1 MSIEQSDKIDFIS
14 ITKSGKVQLTISDH
28 LEWNNEEMHL
38 LILQK
43 KINAYLDFIQSE
55 QIFEDY
61 PNAKNRELKI
71 SVSMKYEPTENSL
84 QTLENFKNFISEQG
98 IEFDWNLIE
107 DNA

>member
-14 ITKSGKVQLTISDH
+14 TTKSGKVQLTISDH
-28 LEWNNEEMHL
+28 LEWNDEEMHL

-61 PNAKNRELKI
+61 PNAKNRKLKI
-71 SVSMKYEPTENSL
+71 FVSMKYEPTENSL

-98 IEFDWNLIE
+98 LEFNWNLIE